1 MNLARALVDAGHKEK
16 EVAECELLLNMNPR
30 IENAHKILINLYV
43 ERKSWQKAIDA
54 LYAALTYFPDDVTY
68 WFVLSDIYDGMGR
81 SDSTEVALRSVLK
94 IDPENTRAKQFL
106 EKLGTKEAL

>member
-1 MNLARALVDAGHKEK
+1 MRASSEDES
-16 EVAECELLLNMNPR
+16 
-30 IENAHKILINLYV
+30 ENRKRTQDPHQPVRGA
-43 ERKSWQKAIDA
+43 KSWQKAIDA

>member
-1 MNLARALVDAGHKEK
+1 
-16 EVAECELLLNMNPR
+16 VAECELLLKMNPR